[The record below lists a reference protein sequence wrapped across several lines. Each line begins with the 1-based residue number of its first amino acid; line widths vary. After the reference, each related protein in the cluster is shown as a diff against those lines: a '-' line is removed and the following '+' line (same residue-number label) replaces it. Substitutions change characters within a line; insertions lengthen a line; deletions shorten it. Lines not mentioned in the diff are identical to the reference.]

1 LNGLPTVYGQS
12 QGVRAPGSPGVVVIR
27 LTAE

>member
-12 QGVRAPGSPGVVVIR
+12 KGERLVGAPGVVVIR